1 MINRSVFLKNI
12 AAQFEYTTLNEL
24 SYSKSFEEIDEWSS
38 LVGLGILAM
47 IRDEYNV
54 RLYVKDLDSVKTIE
68 DLFQLVNKKSE
79 I

>member
-12 AAQFEYTTLNEL
+12 AAQFEYITLNDL